1 MPLRLKRRIDSLYH
15 TCLKKRLLVPL
26 LLLFLPGLGAAQTIR
41 FTDVTSTMKVPGWVV
56 NGVSVFGH
64 GSIWAD
70 ISGDSLPDL
79 SIASPVRF
87 ANRKVPETLYIS
99 HAGAPYTEED
109 GARGVTD
116 SYGLTGSH
124 GVIFADYDNDGDL
137 DIFNATT
144 DDRVRLYRNRGD
156 GTFENHTTAATLL
169 STRVTYDTYGEM
181 GYGTRAL
188 VAFDAENDG
197 DIDLYGTNWG
207 PVEDVNGNPWTVPP
221 QPNELFINN
230 GNGTYTNAG
239 DRGCTPVN
247 PSNEG
252 TQGVNAID
260 IDEDGDVD
268 IFVCHRNYTY
278 LGVDAFGQPL
288 WGRGPTPAPNDL
300 FINDGNG
307 NFTEANIRERG
318 MFSESNDIN
327 GTTFADYD
335 NDGDLDA
342 FVVYVDEARP
352 NIRVLQNDGKGYFKN
367 VSTDVVIEQWGF
379 TSFIFDMDNDGD
391 LDIFA
396 PRTRDKG
403 RIYLNDGTGKYALQG
418 NSGVEIAMYD
428 PRGGSIADMDNDG
441 DLDIYYVD
449 ANKDTNAAYS
459 NRMFRNDT
467 PSSNRWLK
475 IWGRGPGGDLG
486 AIGTKIWLFEKGH
499 MDEMEHLVGYKQI
512 ITGYGYLAQDDIVQ
526 HFGVAMRDSVDVRIR
541 MLDGTTLRSR
551 LGTNRRFYFSKPASI
566 TVLDGDNQSGMAGLP
581 LNQPLV
587 VEVRDAQGK
596 AVAGAPV
603 TFTAQGGEGSFA
615 PAGTVHTDG
624 RGIARVVFTA
634 GNTAGGRAITAST
647 GAESVLFSLT
657 VINTG
662 PAALTLLSGS
672 GQSAYT
678 GQILADSI
686 RVRVTSSLGAPQ
698 SGHPVQF
705 LISAGDGRLKP
716 GDGAAVERLTN
727 SDGIAAVAW
736 QLGPVPLSTQSL
748 RITSSANGQS
758 LSGSPLEIQ
767 ATALERIVVAGRPRN
782 LLYVSGNNQSGT
794 ADGLLEA
801 PLVVQ
806 LVDSVNNPCPFYDLL
821 FQVTAGGGTLDGAQ
835 QQSVQTDEEGRA
847 SVHLRLGTQAGT
859 ANNHVSVQYSGL
871 DRVIYF
877 TASTGAAQ
885 PALLLKLDGDLQSGA
900 PGYTLSRLLQV
911 RIADDYGNGVP
922 GHPVTFA
929 IAGAGGWI
937 NDQKSVTLSS
947 DSAGI
952 AQALFKLGDNPG
964 VYTVAVTS
972 FGEGTALAGS
982 PLLFSATAVSDPAML
997 QRVSP
1002 DSSSGLAGQP
1012 LDAPLRV
1019 RVTDLSGY
1027 AVPNHPVT
1035 FWVRRGGGHL
1045 EGQPEVTRISDAN
1058 GVVAVTATLGSAYGI
1073 ANNVFEAQS
1082 FQGSGVHLSG
1092 SPVRFYVSARK
1103 SLAHKM
1109 DGVSGGGASAQA
1121 GEVLPFPLAVKI
1133 VDKAGQ
1139 AVAGQEVLFKVVK
1152 GSGKL
1157 GVGALSSAT
1166 VQSNAA
1172 GIAQISFR
1180 LGVELGSQT
1189 HIVQASA
1196 NDGVSALVN
1205 SPLTMAISAPYG
1217 QPDTSAST
1225 VTITS
1230 PVTADGVAECAVRVR
1245 LVDGAGNGVPG
1256 ERVTLLVSGD
1266 GNRIAQPEAAT
1277 DGAGETEG
1285 YVSSTV
1291 AGIKT
1296 IRIYI
1301 SSKERYLGMAP
1312 VVQFK
1317 AGTPQRISA
1326 VDGDFQTG
1334 YIQSA
1339 LEKPVVVRLE
1349 DFYGNPVAGAELIF
1363 TPAVGSGEVSPGQ
1376 TIMTDQ
1382 AGRAQATWILGSSVG
1397 EQKLDVRA
1405 AGTAVLRTITATALL
1420 PQQIK
1425 LEKSGGD
1432 NQFAAPGTLFPDSL
1446 TVRVVDDH
1454 GAPIFGVGI
1463 TFAVLQG
1470 SASLGTTSAVLSD
1483 RYGLARMRVAAGA
1496 EPGVVR
1502 IRALAG
1508 SGDPVDFT
1516 LSVSRSIPALITRI
1530 YGDSLSDE
1538 AGKSLYPLMVQVT
1551 DLAGNPV
1558 ANVPVHFETLT
1569 GGAAIV
1575 EPQPLYTDN
1584 DGQAAATLRLGTTA
1598 GVYLCQASSSHVNG
1612 SPVAFTLFATPG
1624 AAAEMVVHEGDQQPA
1639 RALKTLPAPI
1649 KVRLTDRFGNGVP
1662 GQTVQFAPLA
1672 GGGSVA
1678 PAVVITD
1685 GAGIAAAS
1693 WTLGAGGTQT
1703 LQARS
1708 PSLPGKE
1715 ALFSALLIENLGPV
1729 IYAVDDTT
1737 VLETINLVFEVR
1749 AVDPDG
1755 GAVTLSVE
1763 NLPAGATFDPVNSR
1777 LFIWRPGHDQQGR
1790 HIIRFT
1796 ARDENGG
1803 VTSKTTTVRVQNL
1816 NRPPVIYAYQP
1827 ESFYIQAPAFKPAT
1841 FSVQS
1846 SDQDGDALTCRW
1858 RLNGRLVGEG
1868 DTLTILTGTALPA
1881 QFTLTATVYDQSDS
1895 VAQAWSVQQPTGVAS
1910 GRDEALLPTRSR
1922 LVQNYP
1928 NPFNPE
1934 TTIAWELAAPQE
1946 VEIRIYNMSGQAVR
1960 TLYAGRAA
1968 AGYHRLVWN
1977 GQSDSGETVP
1987 SGVYPCVL
1995 RGEGLHQMIKLVFLK

>member
-1 MPLRLKRRIDSLYH
+1 MPLRLKVRIDSLYH
-15 TCLKKRLLVPL
+15 TCLKERLLVPF
-26 LLLFLPGLGAAQTIR
+26 LLLFLPGLGAAQNIK
-41 FTDVTSTMKVPGWVV
+41 FTDVTSAMKVPGWVV

-64 GSIWAD
+64 GAIWTD

-79 SIASPVRF
+79 YIANAMRQ
-87 ANRKVPETLYIS
+87 ANRKLPETLYIS
-99 HAGAPYTEED
+99 HAGAPYSEED
-109 GARGVTD
+109 GARGVSD
-116 SYGLTGSH
+116 SYGSTGTH
-124 GVIFADYDNDGDL
+124 GIILADYDNDGDL
-137 DIFNATT
+137 DLFNATT
-144 DDRVRLYRNRGD
+144 DDRIRLYRNKGN
-156 GTFENHTTAATLL
+156 GFFEDYTTAATLA
-169 STRVTYDTYGEM
+169 STRVTYDGYGTI

-188 VAFDAENDG
+188 VVFDADNDG
-197 DIDLYGTNWG
+197 DMDLYGTNWG
-207 PVEDVNGNPWTVPP
+207 PVEDIHEVPWATPA
-221 QPNELFINN
+221 QPNEFFINN
-230 GNGTYTNAG
+230 GNGTFTNVT

-252 TQGVNAID
+252 TQGVTAVD
-260 IDEDGDVD
+260 IDEDGDMD
-268 IFVCHRNYTY
+268 IFVCHRNYTF
-278 LGVDAFGQPL
+278 LGYDGNGDAL
-288 WGRGPTPAPNDL
+288 YGRGATPAPNDL
-300 FINDGNG
+300 FINDGSG

-318 MFSESNDIN
+318 MYSESNDIN

-342 FVVYVDEARP
+342 FVVFTDRSRP
-352 NIRVLQNDGKGYFKN
+352 KVRVLQNDGKGYFKN
-367 VSTDVVIEQWGF
+367 VSNDVVIEQWGF
-379 TSFIFDMDNDGD
+379 TAFIFDMDNDGD
-391 LDIFA
+391 LDIFS

-403 RIYLNDGTGKYALQG
+403 RIYLNDGTGKYTLQA
-418 NSGVEIAMYD
+418 NTGVEIEMYD

-449 ANKDTNAAYS
+449 ANKDAGPYS

-475 IWGRGPGGDLG
+475 IWGRGPKGDLG
-486 AIGTKIWLFEKGH
+486 ALGSKIWLFEKGH
-499 MDEMEHLVGYKQI
+499 MDEMDHLVGYKQI

-526 HFGVAMRDSVDVRIR
+526 HFGVGMRDSVDVRIR
-541 MLDGTTLRSR
+541 MLDGTTLRTR
-551 LGTNRRFYFSKPASI
+551 LETNRRFYFSKPASI
-566 TVLDGDNQSGMAGLP
+566 AVLDGDNQSGMAGLP
-581 LNQPLV
+581 LNQPLRV
-587 VEVRDAQGK
+587 VVRDAQGK

-603 TFTAQGGEGSFA
+603 IFTAQAGEGSFA
-615 PAGTVHTDG
+615 PAGAVYTDG
-624 RGIARVVFTA
+624 SGVARVVFTA
-634 GNTAGGRAITAST
+634 GNTAGGRTITAST
-647 GAESVLFSLT
+647 GNESTHFSLT
-657 VINTG
+657 VVNTG
-662 PAALTLLSGS
+662 PASLTLLSGG

-678 GQILADSI
+678 SQMLADSI

-705 LISAGDGRLKP
+705 LIAAGNGRLKP
-716 GDGAAVERLTN
+716 GDGASTERLTN

-736 QLGPVPLSTQSL
+736 QLGPVPHSAQTL
-748 RITSSANGQS
+748 RITSSANGRS

-767 ATALERIVVAGRPRN
+767 ATALERIIVAGRPRN
-782 LLYVSGNNQSGT
+782 LLYLSGNQQSGS
-794 ADGLLEA
+794 AGELLEA
-801 PLVVQ
+801 PFVVQ

-821 FQVTAGGGTLDGAQ
+821 FQVTAGGGTLGGAQ

-871 DRVIYF
+871 GRVIYF
-877 TASTGAAQ
+877 TASAGAAQ
-885 PALLLKLDGDLQSGA
+885 PALLRKLDGDLQSGT
-900 PGYTLSRLLQV
+900 PGYTLSRYLQV
-911 RIADDYGNGVP
+911 QVVDDFGNGVP
-922 GHPVTFA
+922 GQPVTFT
-929 IAGAGGWI
+929 IAGADGWV
-937 NDQKSVTLSS
+937 NDQKSVTLPS

-952 AQALFKLGDNPG
+952 AQTLFKLGENPG
-964 VYTVAVTS
+964 VYTVTVTA
-972 FGEGTALAGS
+972 FKGGAALAGS

-1012 LDAPLRV
+1012 LDTPLRV

-1035 FWVRRGGGHL
+1035 FWVRRGGGNL
-1045 EGQPEVTRISDAN
+1045 EGQPEITRTSDAN
-1058 GVVAVTATLGSAYGI
+1058 GVVAVTATLGTAYGI

-1082 FQGSGVHLSG
+1082 FQVSGAHLAG

-1103 SLAHKM
+1103 SPAYRM
-1109 DGVSGGGASAQA
+1109 DAVSGSGAVAQA
-1121 GEVLPFPLAVKI
+1121 GEVLPLPLAVRI
-1133 VDKAGQ
+1133 ADKAGQ
-1139 AVAGQEVLFKVVK
+1139 PVAGQEVLFKVVK

-1157 GVGALSSAT
+1157 GAGALSSAT

-1180 LGVELGSQT
+1180 LGAELGTQA

-1196 NDGVSALVN
+1196 DNGVSALVN
-1205 SPLTMAISAPYG
+1205 SPLTLAISAPYG

-1225 VTITS
+1225 VTINS
-1230 PVTADGVAECAVRVR
+1230 PVTADGVAECTVRVR
-1245 LVDGAGNGVPG
+1245 LVDGAGNSVPG
-1256 ERVTLLVSGD
+1256 ERVTLLVTGD
-1266 GNRIAQPEAAT
+1266 GNRIAQPEGAT
-1277 DGAGETEG
+1277 DAAGETEG
-1285 YVSSTV
+1285 SVSSTV
-1291 AGIKT
+1291 AGGKT
-1296 IRIYI
+1296 IRVYI
-1301 SSKERYLGMAP
+1301 SSKERYFGTAP
-1312 VVQFK
+1312 VVQFT
-1317 AGTPQRISA
+1317 AGIPQRISA
-1326 VDGDFQTG
+1326 VGGDFQTG
-1334 YIQSA
+1334 NILST
-1339 LEKPVVVRLE
+1339 LEKPVIVRLE
-1349 DFYGNPVAGAELIF
+1349 DFYGNPIAGAELLF
-1363 TPAVGSGEVSPGQ
+1363 TPTVGSGEVLPRQ
-1376 TIMTDQ
+1376 TITTDQ
-1382 AGRAQATWILGSSVG
+1382 AGRAQVTWILGPSVG
-1397 EQKLDVRA
+1397 EQKLLVRA
-1405 AGTAVLRTITATALL
+1405 AGTAAMRTITATALL
-1420 PQQIK
+1420 PQQIQ
-1425 LEKSGGD
+1425 LEKAGGD
-1432 NQFAAPGTLFPDSL
+1432 GQFAAPGTLFPDSL

-1470 SASLGTTSAVLSD
+1470 SASLPVTSAVLSD
-1483 RYGLARMRVAAGA
+1483 RYGLARVRLAAGP
-1496 EPGVVR
+1496 EPGLVK
-1502 IRALAG
+1502 IRALAA
-1508 SGDPVDFT
+1508 SGEPADFM
-1516 LSVSRSIPALITRI
+1516 LSVSRSLPALITRV

-1538 AGKSLYPLMVQVT
+1538 AGRSLYPLMVQVT
-1551 DLAGNPV
+1551 DPAGNPV
-1558 ANVPVHFETLT
+1558 ANVPVHFEALT
-1569 GGAAIV
+1569 GGAAII

-1584 DGQAAATLRLGTTA
+1584 DGQTAATLRLGTAA
-1598 GVYLCQASSSHVNG
+1598 GACLCQASSSHVDG
-1612 SPVAFTLFATPG
+1612 SPVTFTLFATPG
-1624 AAAEMVVHEGDQQPA
+1624 AAAEMAVYEGDQQTA
-1639 RALKTLPAPI
+1639 RALKSLPAPV
-1649 KVRLTDRFGNGVP
+1649 KVRITDRFGNGVP

-1685 GAGIAAAS
+1685 GEGIAAAG

-1715 ALFSALLIENLGPV
+1715 ALFTALLMENLGPV

-1737 VLETINLVFEVR
+1737 VLETVNLIFEVQ

-1755 GAVTLSVE
+1755 GPVTLSVE
-1763 NLPAGATFDPVNSR
+1763 DLPAGAAFDPVNTR
-1777 LFIWRPGHDQQGR
+1777 LFIWRPGYEQQGR
-1790 HIIRFT
+1790 HVIRFT

-1803 VTSKTTTVRVQNL
+1803 VTTKSTTVRVQNL
-1816 NRPPVIYAYQP
+1816 NRPPLIYAFQP

-1841 FSVQS
+1841 FSVLA

-1881 QFTLTATVYDQSDS
+1881 QFTLIATVYDQSDS
-1895 VAQAWSVQQPTGVAS
+1895 VSQAWSVQQITGVAS

-1922 LVQNYP
+1922 LVRNYP

-1946 VEIRIYNMSGQAVR
+1946 VEIRIFNMSGQTVR
-1960 TLYAGRAA
+1960 TLYAGKAA